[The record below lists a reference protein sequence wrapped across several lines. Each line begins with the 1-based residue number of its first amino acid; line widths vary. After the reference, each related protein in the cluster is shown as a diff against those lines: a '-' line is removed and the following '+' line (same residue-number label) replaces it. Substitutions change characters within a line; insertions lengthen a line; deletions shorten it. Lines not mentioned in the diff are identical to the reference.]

1 MIFTQT
7 SKLRKCYVPLLLNEK
22 VYYEVLIVMHFIS
35 FFIVK
40 LFCKI
45 LQIKE
50 IFFVSLIIIIIHHS
64 NINTQ
69 CVHCESSSSSSVDSE
84 NGGVTKVVVYIFFEC
99 FAFFVVV
106 INVLL
111 LTWTQT
117 ISLTCHMNH
126 SKLCH

>member
-64 NINTQ
+64 NINTHTHETRHCCE
-69 CVHCESSSSSSVDSE
+69 CVF
-84 NGGVTKVVVYIFFEC
+84 TAKAVVV
-99 FAFFVVV
+99 VVL
-106 INVLL
+106 I
-111 LTWTQT
+111 QK
-117 ISLTCHMNH
+117 MEA
-126 SKLCH
+126 